1 MGNLLVC
8 ARGKVNVNIYSIRIR
23 PIHKNVHRRKKTSI
37 KQAEILLVNYKK
49 KRPERWVVLVDCVM
63 LGSIL
68 CILDVDHMKE
78 AVFCISYSVSRSG

>member
-37 KQAEILLVNYKK
+37 KQAEILLVNDKK
-49 KRPERWVVLVDCVM
+49 KTREV
-63 LGSIL
+63 GSACGL
-68 CILDVDHMKE
+68 CNAWKYPVY
-78 AVFCISYSVSRSG
+78 FGC